1 MKLLY
6 KPFGIVAGLIGA
18 KVGHNLFKRVWARV
32 DDGEPPKAGTEEA
45 SLGKVVAAQALEAA
59 TLAGAAAAV
68 DRMSMRWFH
77 YLTGIWPGEKPPEP
91 DGVSA
96 DPEVGPK
103 PPPGP
108 VAD

>member
-6 KPFGIVAGLIGA
+6 KPFGIVAGVVGA
-18 KVGHNLFKRVWARV
+18 KVGQSVFKKLWARV

-45 SLGKVVAAQALEAA
+45 SLGKVVVAQALQAA

-68 DRMSMRWFH
+68 DRVSMRWFH

-91 DGVSA
+91 DADSEAESSA
-96 DPEVGPK
+96 DGAP
-103 PPPGP
+103 
-108 VAD
+108 AASAS